1 MRLTFKETSI
11 FTGQA
16 AELLPDDEL
25 NALQWALMANPESGD
40 LIRGS
45 GGLRKLRWAG
55 SPSWQA
61 RRLARHL
68 LLACAGKRH
77 PSAACLP
84 EKRTGKPYAR
94 PNQSPQIHHR
104 NRIPMK
110 DELFQQL
117 AASLKEGGAILR
129 GKKKPARST
138 TQQWPDAKSVREKL
152 NLSQVQFAAL
162 IGISPRTLQ
171 NWEQG
176 HRRPEGTAR
185 ALLRV
190 AESHPQAVLEAL
202 HR

>member
-1 MRLTFKETSI
+1 MKE
-11 FTGQA
+11 
-16 AELLPDDEL
+16 
-25 NALQWALMANPESGD
+25 
-40 LIRGS
+40 
-45 GGLRKLRWAG
+45 
-55 SPSWQA
+55 
-61 RRLARHL
+61 
-68 LLACAGKRH
+68 
-77 PSAACLP
+77 
-84 EKRTGKPYAR
+84 
-94 PNQSPQIHHR
+94 
-104 NRIPMK
+104 
-110 DELFQQL
+110 ELFQQL

-138 TQQWPDAKSVREKL
+138 TLQSPDARTVRDKL
-152 NLSQVQFAAL
+152 GLSQIQFATL

>member
-1 MRLTFKETSI
+1 MNE
-11 FTGQA
+11 
-16 AELLPDDEL
+16 
-25 NALQWALMANPESGD
+25 
-40 LIRGS
+40 
-45 GGLRKLRWAG
+45 
-55 SPSWQA
+55 
-61 RRLARHL
+61 
-68 LLACAGKRH
+68 
-77 PSAACLP
+77 
-84 EKRTGKPYAR
+84 
-94 PNQSPQIHHR
+94 
-104 NRIPMK
+104 
-110 DELFQQL
+110 ELFQQL

-138 TQQWPDAKSVREKL
+138 TLEWPNARTIREKL
-152 NLSQVQFAAL
+152 GLSQIQFATL

>member
-1 MRLTFKETSI
+1 MT
-11 FTGQA
+11 
-16 AELLPDDEL
+16 
-25 NALQWALMANPESGD
+25 
-40 LIRGS
+40 
-45 GGLRKLRWAG
+45 
-55 SPSWQA
+55 
-61 RRLARHL
+61 
-68 LLACAGKRH
+68 
-77 PSAACLP
+77 
-84 EKRTGKPYAR
+84 
-94 PNQSPQIHHR
+94 
-104 NRIPMK
+104 

-138 TQQWPDAKSVREKL
+138 TMKWPDAKTVRDKL
-152 NLSQVQFAAL
+152 GLSQVQFAAL